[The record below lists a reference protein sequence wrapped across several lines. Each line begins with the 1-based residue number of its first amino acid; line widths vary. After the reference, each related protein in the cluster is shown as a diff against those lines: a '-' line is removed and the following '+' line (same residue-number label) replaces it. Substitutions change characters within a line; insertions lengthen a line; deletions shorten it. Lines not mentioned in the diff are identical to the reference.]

1 MTQTPTQ
8 VRRPAR
14 LLPAL
19 ALALGLGL
27 LAAPGHALAGTAL
40 CMWKA
45 MPDTQRTAFLNAYA
59 TGGYQAAG
67 GVFTSDELGNSAK
80 ACNVSDADNNTAIA
94 KLAAYSLRQA
104 AANNLQ
110 LKKGV
115 DPKKLAAAWKAVP
128 ADTRTAFAAATA
140 AGHQRTPEEQDMV
153 TKTVAGICAKLGLD
167 ATDTPTAT
175 DVVLF
180 ILGDIMSGES

>member
-1 MTQTPTQ
+1 MTQTQT
-8 VRRPAR
+8 RRPAR

-45 MPDTQRTAFLNAYA
+45 MPEAQRTAFVNAYA

-67 GVFTSDELGNSAK
+67 GVFTDAELSASAQ
-80 ACNVSDADNNTAIA
+80 ACKVAEADNAAAVA

-104 AANNLQ
+104 AANSLMV
-110 LKKGV
+110 KKGV
-115 DPKKLAAAWKAVP
+115 KPEKLAAAWKAVP
-128 ADTRTAFAAATA
+128 AATRAAFAAATA
-140 AGHQRTPEEQDMV
+140 PGHQRTPEEQDMV

-180 ILGDIMSGES
+180 ILGDLMSGES